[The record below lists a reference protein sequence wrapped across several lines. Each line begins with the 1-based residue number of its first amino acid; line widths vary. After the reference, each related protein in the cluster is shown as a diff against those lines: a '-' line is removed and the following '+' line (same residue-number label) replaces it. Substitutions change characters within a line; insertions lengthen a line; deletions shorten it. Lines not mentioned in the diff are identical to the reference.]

1 MDWKTLFLSPEG
13 RIGRQAFWIGW
24 LCLFGASAV
33 LNVIPVIGHILMLGV
48 IYSSVCIHTK
58 RLHDMGQTGWWQ
70 VLPVVFGPILVAGAA
85 LSVGVLPAIAALTHG
100 EPEISALSALAGL
113 FISCFIAF
121 AIWLAFTLWVGCS
134 SGQPSDNKY
143 GAPPPKTAAVAL

>member
-1 MDWKTLFLSPEG
+1 MDWKNLFFSPEG

-24 LCLFGASAV
+24 LCLLGANVVAGWVPVFGWAV
-33 LNVIPVIGHILMLGV
+33 SLAT
-48 IYSSVCIHTK
+48 IYCSVCIHNK

-70 VLPVVFGPILVAGAA
+70 VLPWVFGPVLVFGSIA
-85 LSVGVLPAIAALTHG
+85 SVGITAIMAGVRGG
-100 EPEISALSALAGL
+100 EPELAVISALGGL

-134 SGQPSDNKY
+134 LGEPGENKY
-143 GAPPPKTAAVAL
+143 GAAPQTAVMI

>member
-24 LCLFGASAV
+24 LV
-33 LNVIPVIGHILMLGV
+33 LLGVNVVAGWLPVIGAIISLAT
-48 IYSSVCIHTK
+48 IYCSVCIHTK

-70 VLPVVFGPILVAGAA
+70 VLPWVIGPALVFGAA
-85 LSVGVLPAIAALTHG
+85 VSVGISAIIASVNGG
-100 EPEISALSALAGL
+100 EPEMAALASLGGL
-113 FISCFIAF
+113 AMSIFAFF

-134 SGQPSDNKY
+134 IGEPGDNKY
-143 GAPPPKTAAVAL
+143 GAPPPNTAAVAL

>member
-24 LCLFGASAV
+24 LVLLG
-33 LNVIPVIGHILMLGV
+33 LNVAVGWVPVIGGIVWLGTV
-48 IYSSVCIHTK
+48 YASVCVHSK

-70 VLPVVFGPILVAGAA
+70 VLPWVFGPILVTGSA
-85 LSVGVLPAIAALTHG
+85 LSVGVMPAIAALTNG
-100 EPEISALSALAGL
+100 EPEISALTAVAGL
-113 FISCFIAF
+113 FLSIFIAF

-134 SGQPSDNKY
+134 TGQSGDNKY
-143 GAPPPKTAAVAL
+143 GAAPINNAAVVA

>member
-24 LCLFGASAV
+24 LCLLGASVV
-33 LNVIPVIGHILMLGV
+33 LSAIPLIGHVLMLVV
-48 IYSSVCIHTK
+48 IYASVCIHTK

-70 VLPVVFGPILVAGAA
+70 VLPVVFGPVLVMGSA
-85 LSVGVLPAIAALTHG
+85 LSIGVLPAIAALTHG
-100 EPEISALSALAGL
+100 EPELSVLAALGGFAV
-113 FISCFIAF
+113 SCFIAF

-134 SGQPSDNKY
+134 SGQIGDNKY
-143 GAPPPKTAAVAL
+143 GSPPTDTAAVAL

>member
-24 LCLFGASAV
+24 LV
-33 LNVIPVIGHILMLGV
+33 LLGVNVVAGWLPVIGWAISLAT

-70 VLPVVFGPILVAGAA
+70 VLPWVLGPVLVFGAVA
-85 LSVGVLPAIAALTHG
+85 SVGVSAIMTGLHDGEPTAAL
-100 EPEISALSALAGL
+100 LASIGGL
-113 FISCFIAF
+113 LMSFFIAF

-134 SGQPSDNKY
+134 TGVAGENKY
-143 GAPPPKTAAVAL
+143 GPMPANAAAVAL

>member
-24 LCLFGASAV
+24 LCLLGASVV
-33 LNVIPVIGHILMLGV
+33 LNALPVIGHVLMLLV
-48 IYSSVCIHTK
+48 IYSSICIHTK

-70 VLPVVFGPILVAGAA
+70 VLPWVLGPVLVFGAIASVGISAIMTAFHDGEPTAA
-85 LSVGVLPAIAALTHG
+85 L
-100 EPEISALSALAGL
+100 LASIGGL
-113 FISCFIAF
+113 FMSMFIAF

-134 SGQPSDNKY
+134 TGVTGENKY
-143 GAPPPKTAAVAL
+143 GPVPPNTAAVAL

>member
-24 LCLFGASAV
+24 LCLLGASAV
-33 LNVIPVIGHILMLGV
+33 LNVIPVIGHVLMLVV

-70 VLPVVFGPILVAGAA
+70 VLPVVFGPVLVAGAA
-85 LSVGVLPAIAALTHG
+85 TSIGVMAAFAALTNG
-100 EPEISALSALAGL
+100 NPELSALTALGG
-113 FISCFIAF
+113 FFVSCFIAF

-134 SGQPSDNKY
+134 LGQPGDNKY
-143 GAPPPKTAAVAL
+143 GPPPTNTAAVAL

>member
-24 LCLFGASAV
+24 LVLLG
-33 LNVIPVIGHILMLGV
+33 LNVAVGWVPVFGGIVWLGTV
-48 IYSSVCIHTK
+48 YASVCVHSK

-70 VLPVVFGPILVAGAA
+70 VLPWVFGPVLVTGSA
-85 LSVGVLPAIAALTHG
+85 LSVGVMPAIAALTNG
-100 EPEISALSALAGL
+100 EPEVSALTAVAGL
-113 FISCFIAF
+113 FLSIFIAF

-134 SGQPSDNKY
+134 SGQPGDNRY
-143 GAPPPKTAAVAL
+143 GAAPINTAAVVA

>member
-24 LCLFGASAV
+24 LVLLGVNVAV
-33 LNVIPVIGHILMLGV
+33 GWVPLVGHIIALGT
-48 IYSSVCIHTK
+48 IYSSVCIHSK

-70 VLPVVFGPILVAGAA
+70 VLPWVFGPILIMGSA

-100 EPEISALSALAGL
+100 EPEISALSAVAGL
-113 FISCFIAF
+113 FISIFIAF

-134 SGQPSDNKY
+134 SGQPGDNKY
-143 GAPPPKTAAVAL
+143 GAPPPNTAAVAL

>member
-24 LCLFGASAV
+24 LCLLGASAV
-33 LNVIPVIGHILMLGV
+33 LNVIPVIGHLLMLVV

-70 VLPVVFGPILVAGAA
+70 VLPWVLGPVLVFGAIA
-85 LSVGVLPAIAALTHG
+85 SVGFSAIATAFDGG
-100 EPEISALSALAGL
+100 EPSMALLASIGGL
-113 FISCFIAF
+113 LMSMFIAF
-121 AIWLAFTLWVGCS
+121 AVWLAFTLWVGCS
-134 SGQPSDNKY
+134 TGATGDNKY
-143 GAPPPKTAAVAL
+143 GAPPTDAHAVAL

>member
-24 LCLFGASAV
+24 LV
-33 LNVIPVIGHILMLGV
+33 LLGVNVVAGWLPVIGWAISLAT

-70 VLPVVFGPILVAGAA
+70 VLPWVLGPVLVFGAVA
-85 LSVGVLPAIAALTHG
+85 SVGVSAIMAGVQDGEPTAAL
-100 EPEISALSALAGL
+100 LASIGGL
-113 FISCFIAF
+113 VMSFFVAF

-134 SGQPSDNKY
+134 TGVTGENKY
-143 GAPPPKTAAVAL
+143 GPVPPNSAAVAL

>member
-24 LCLFGASAV
+24 LV
-33 LNVIPVIGHILMLGV
+33 LLGVNVVAGWLPVIGWAISLAT
-48 IYSSVCIHTK
+48 IYSSVCIHSK

-70 VLPVVFGPILVAGAA
+70 VLPWVLGPVLVFGAIASVGISAIMTGFHDGEPTAA
-85 LSVGVLPAIAALTHG
+85 L
-100 EPEISALSALAGL
+100 LASIGGL
-113 FISCFIAF
+113 VMSFFVAF

-134 SGQPSDNKY
+134 LGVTGENKY
-143 GAPPPKTAAVAL
+143 GPMPPNAAAVAL

>member
-24 LCLFGASAV
+24 LV
-33 LNVIPVIGHILMLGV
+33 LLGVNVVAGWLPVIGAIISLAT
-48 IYSSVCIHTK
+48 IYCSVCIHTK

-70 VLPVVFGPILVAGAA
+70 VLPWVIGPALVFGAA
-85 LSVGVLPAIAALTHG
+85 VSVGISAIIASVNGG
-100 EPEISALSALAGL
+100 EPEMAALASLGGL
-113 FISCFIAF
+113 AMSIFAFF

-134 SGQPSDNKY
+134 VGEPGDNKY
-143 GAPPPKTAAVAL
+143 GAPPPNTAAVAL

>member
-24 LCLFGASAV
+24 LVLLGVNMV
-33 LNVIPVIGHILMLGV
+33 LNLIPGIGHILMLGV
-48 IYSSVCIHTK
+48 IYASVCIHSK

-70 VLPVVFGPILVAGAA
+70 VLPWVLGPSLVFGAGVSIGISAIMAAVHGGEPEMAA
-85 LSVGVLPAIAALTHG
+85 LSSLGG
-100 EPEISALSALAGL
+100 LAMSI
-113 FISCFIAF
+113 FAFF

-134 SGQPSDNKY
+134 TGEPGDNKY
-143 GAPPPKTAAVAL
+143 GPPPPNTTAVAL

>member
-24 LCLFGASAV
+24 LV
-33 LNVIPVIGHILMLGV
+33 LLGV
-48 IYSSVCIHTK
+48 NVVAGWLPLIGWIISLATVYASVCIHAK

-70 VLPVVFGPILVAGAA
+70 ALPWVFGPVLVMGSA
-85 LSVGVLPAIAALTHG
+85 LSVGVMPAIAALTNG
-100 EPEISALSALAGL
+100 EPEVSALTAVAGL
-113 FISCFIAF
+113 FLSMFIAF

-134 SGQPSDNKY
+134 AGQPGDNKY
-143 GAPPPKTAAVAL
+143 GPAPVNTAAVVL